1 MACLNINNLNKHV
14 DEPRVLAAKF
24 SIDILKMNETK
35 LNESIK
41 SLYIIQW
48 GMNVKLYINISYIEL
63 RIWNQVSYDP
73 RSWFHILA
81 VDFISAHS
89 SSRAH

>member
-41 SLYIIQW
+41 SLYIIQ
-48 GMNVKLYINISYIEL
+48 
-63 RIWNQVSYDP
+63 
-73 RSWFHILA
+73 
-81 VDFISAHS
+81 
-89 SSRAH
+89 